1 MNTSNN
7 TFNANTTFVN
17 CSESD
22 ELKFITIARK
32 HFQGV
37 EETLEFFMENGTD
50 LDGYEHEGKTR
61 RELLEE
67 GFDRHEVKEILDIM
81 TTFESVGSFWEYG
94 LSFDFVDADE
104 NSDGYYRFQICWG
117 GPSSEVRIF
126 KDGTIEAVYM
136 DWFVGVGFN
145 VDTWSSFNW
154 LVQQFEE
161 TCSIDWDT
169 KGYEELY
176 QEAHEV
182 CEDDEDEE

>member
-1 MNTSNN
+1 MTTSN

-22 ELKFITIARK
+22 EMKFINTARK

-37 EETLEFFMENGTD
+37 EETLEFFMEHGTD
-50 LDGYEHEGKTR
+50 IDGYEHEGKTR

-67 GFDRHEVKEILDIM
+67 GFDRHEVKDILEVM
-81 TTFESVGSFWEYG
+81 YQFENGCGSFYEYG

-145 VDTWSSFNW
+145 VDTWNSFNW

-161 TCSIDWDT
+161 TCSIAWDS
-169 KGYEELY
+169 KEYEELY
-176 QEAHEV
+176 QEAHTF
-182 CEDDEDEE
+182 EEEEEEE